1 MNVLSTSQQYFLP
14 VFILEFLCEYIYIFK
29 EATRHIEHC
38 PDYFPERFPFF
49 LSTSSYS
56 ISIFWMKKKAYPRKK
71 CVLTDWVTL
80 LAVLLKQRE
89 IFTSFTGKGQIQ
101 LAIPPPCIKR
111 QKYFPLL
118 SPPKS
123 REHHGTKHLLDIFGE
138 MLSQV

>member
-38 PDYFPERFPFF
+38 PDYFPESFPFF
-49 LSTSSYS
+49 LFY
-56 ISIFWMKKKAYPRKK
+56 FHFLDEKKAYPRKK

-80 LAVLLKQRE
+80 LAVLLKQCE
-89 IFTSFTGKGQIQ
+89 IFMSFTGKGQIQ

>member
-1 MNVLSTSQQYFLP
+1 MFYPHLNSTFYQSSYQNSFVNTSIYLKKLLNILNIVQTTFLKASHSP
-14 VFILEFLCEYIYIFK
+14 
-29 EATRHIEHC
+29 
-38 PDYFPERFPFF
+38 
-49 LSTSSYS
+49 YS